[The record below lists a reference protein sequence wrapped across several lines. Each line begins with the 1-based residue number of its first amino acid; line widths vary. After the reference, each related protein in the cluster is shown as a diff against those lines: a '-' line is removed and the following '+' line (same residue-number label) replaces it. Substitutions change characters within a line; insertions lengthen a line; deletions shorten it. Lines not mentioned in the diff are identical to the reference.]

1 MWAGMWA
8 GLKLP
13 ARPIPPPNN
22 ARHAGLSNERYR
34 LHPDGPRLRAMSGTP
49 SADYGDSD
57 GYQDSQG
64 APENGPADRGPASVV
79 APKQSFPWQLG
90 ASVLAWVLLGGLLIA
105 SALGVTSTTSEADQG
120 SIDSIRGA
128 LGQSAVA
135 STTAPGQHPTL
146 YLLIGFLI
154 LLAALMLL
162 IGQSWARLALT
173 LLGVVTV
180 ILLAIGGRWETVV
193 AFVLLVLGAILL
205 LNRPVQRYLN
215 R

>member
-1 MWAGMWA
+1 
-8 GLKLP
+8 
-13 ARPIPPPNN
+13 
-22 ARHAGLSNERYR
+22 
-34 LHPDGPRLRAMSGTP
+34 MSGTP
-49 SADYGDSD
+49 SADYGDSTGHD
-57 GYQDSQG
+57 DAADQG
-64 APENGPADRGPASVV
+64 SAGVT
-79 APKQSFPWQLG
+79 APKQGFPWQLG
-90 ASVLAWVLLGGLLIA
+90 ASVVAWVLLGGLLIA
-105 SALGVTSTTSEADQG
+105 SALGVTTTTSEADQG

-135 STTAPGQHPTL
+135 STDTPGQHPTL
-146 YLLIGFLI
+146 YLLIGFLV

-173 LLGVVTV
+173 VLGVITV

-193 AFVLLVLGAILL
+193 AFVLLVLGAVLL